1 MKVPF
6 TYTTKIY
13 KISLN
18 ILVVFIVLILVEK
31 LSKDYNSIKFS
42 ILKKTSKSPKILSG
56 NATLETIF
64 TNDYLHGNIMY

>member
-31 LSKDYNSIKFS
+31 LSKDYNSIKFT
-42 ILKKTSKSPKILSG
+42 IFKKSCKRPKTLSG
-56 NATLETIF
+56 NATLERAARCGF
-64 TNDYLHGNIMY
+64 YE

>member
-1 MKVPF
+1 MKAPF

-18 ILVVFIVLILVEK
+18 ILVVFTVLILVEK

-42 ILKKTSKSPKILSG
+42 ILKKTCKRPKILSS
-56 NATLETIF
+56 NAALETATIYSF
-64 TNDYLHGNIMY
+64 YE

>member
-18 ILVVFIVLILVEK
+18 ILVVFVLILVEK

-42 ILKKTSKSPKILSG
+42 IFKKTCKRPKILSG
-56 NATLETIF
+56 DATLETAVIYGF
-64 TNDYLHGNIMY
+64 YE

>member
-1 MKVPF
+1 MNVPF

-42 ILKKTSKSPKILSG
+42 IFKRTCKHPKILNG
-56 NATLETIF
+56 NAALETAAI
-64 TNDYLHGNIMY
+64 HGLYE

>member
-6 TYTTKIY
+6 TYTIKIY
-13 KISLN
+13 EISLN

-42 ILKKTSKSPKILSG
+42 IFKRTCKHPKILNG
-56 NATLETIF
+56 NASLETAAI
-64 TNDYLHGNIMY
+64 HGLYE

>member
-6 TYTTKIY
+6 TSTTKIY

-18 ILVVFIVLILVEK
+18 ILVVFVLILVEK

-42 ILKKTSKSPKILSG
+42 IFKKTCKRPKILSG
-56 NATLETIF
+56 DATLETAVIYGF
-64 TNDYLHGNIMY
+64 YE

>member
-6 TYTTKIY
+6 TSTTKIY

-18 ILVVFIVLILVEK
+18 ILVVFVLILVEK

-42 ILKKTSKSPKILSG
+42 IFKKACKRPKILSG
-56 NATLETIF
+56 DATLETAVIYGF
-64 TNDYLHGNIMY
+64 YE

>member
-13 KISLN
+13 KISVN

-31 LSKDYNSIKFS
+31 LSKDYDSIKFS
-42 ILKKTSKSPKILSG
+42 IFKKTFKGPKILSG
-56 NATLETIF
+56 NVTLEAAVIYGF
-64 TNDYLHGNIMY
+64 YE

>member
-31 LSKDYNSIKFS
+31 LSKDYNSIKFT
-42 ILKKTSKSPKILSG
+42 IFKKTCKRSKIPSG
-56 NATLETIF
+56 NATLETAVI
-64 TNDYLHGNIMY
+64 

>member
-13 KISLN
+13 KISRS

-31 LSKDYNSIKFS
+31 LSKDCNSIKFS
-42 ILKKTSKSPKILSG
+42 IFKRTCKHPKILNG
-56 NATLETIF
+56 NAALETAVI
-64 TNDYLHGNIMY
+64 YGLYE

>member
-1 MKVPF
+1 MKVPL

-18 ILVVFIVLILVEK
+18 ILVFIVLILAEK

-42 ILKKTSKSPKILSG
+42 IFKKTCNRWKILSG
-56 NATLETIF
+56 DATLETAVIYGF
-64 TNDYLHGNIMY
+64 YE

>member
-1 MKVPF
+1 MKVPL

-18 ILVVFIVLILVEK
+18 ILVVFIVSILVEK

-42 ILKKTSKSPKILSG
+42 ILKKTCKRPKILSD
-56 NATLETIF
+56 NATLETGVIYGF
-64 TNDYLHGNIMY
+64 YE

>member
-6 TYTTKIY
+6 TCTTKIY

-18 ILVVFIVLILVEK
+18 ILVVFVLILVEK

-42 ILKKTSKSPKILSG
+42 IFKKTCKRPKILSG
-56 NATLETIF
+56 DATLETAVIYGF
-64 TNDYLHGNIMY
+64 YE

>member
-42 ILKKTSKSPKILSG
+42 IFKKACKRPKILSG
-56 NATLETIF
+56 DATLETAVIYGF
-64 TNDYLHGNIMY
+64 YE

>member
-18 ILVVFIVLILVEK
+18 VLVVFIVLILVEK

-42 ILKKTSKSPKILSG
+42 IFKKTCKRPKILSG
-56 NATLETIF
+56 DATLETAVI
-64 TNDYLHGNIMY
+64 HGFYE

>member
-6 TYTTKIY
+6 TSTTKIY

-18 ILVVFIVLILVEK
+18 ILVVFVLILVEK

-42 ILKKTSKSPKILSG
+42 IFKKACKRPKILSVD
-56 NATLETIF
+56 ATLETAVIYGF
-64 TNDYLHGNIMY
+64 YE

>member
-42 ILKKTSKSPKILSG
+42 IFKKTCNRSKILSG
-56 NATLETIF
+56 DSTLETAVIYGF
-64 TNDYLHGNIMY
+64 YE

>member
-6 TYTTKIY
+6 TYTIKIY
-13 KISLN
+13 EISLN

-42 ILKKTSKSPKILSG
+42 IFKRTCKHPKILNG
-56 NATLETIF
+56 NAALQTAAI
-64 TNDYLHGNIMY
+64 HGLYE